1 MHGRGNFLQDASRK
15 KARKHVAK
23 SNGVAS
29 SFHFTHNIAARSF
42 VHGGSIETTLYFLL
56 KFKKF
61 TGWLTHQFVF
71 VRAQLN
77 RSIRC
82 HSINN
87 AYRFYLLTQ
96 CFGLCVGSLLN
107 LTRNSNN
114 GGTKSRGFVVGAL
127 EWEYQREHT
136 VLLGFIV
143 LLSRS
148 LSALCVKL
156 RAGTISIQN
165 T

>member
-1 MHGRGNFLQDASRK
+1 MVGGIFCRMHQERRQ
-15 KARKHVAK
+15 
-23 SNGVAS
+23 
-29 SFHFTHNIAARSF
+29 
-42 VHGGSIETTLYFLL
+42 GSM
-56 KFKKF
+56 
-61 TGWLTHQFVF
+61 WL
-71 VRAQLN
+71 N
-77 RSIRC
+77 PM
-82 HSINN
+82 